1 MRDGQYNKNYMSRY
15 IMKELIDIIG
25 IITISFEV
33 CSCNSVTS
41 SVGQLTIDCDILPA
55 NNQFLL
61 CANNNREK

>member
-1 MRDGQYNKNYMSRY
+1 
-15 IMKELIDIIG
+15 MKELIDIIG

-33 CSCNSVTS
+33 CNCNSITS

-61 CANNNREK
+61 CTNNNREK